1 MALSCLEICDAACC
15 RDIRI
20 QLTRAEYERLK
31 KGGTEL
37 WETWEEGV
45 YRMDGPCSNLRGR
58 KCLARG
64 NIEEQ
69 PIICG
74 RFRFLGFGC
83 RDRRQ
88 AVPEYVRFYLQ
99 GVGGLGFEPGCELR
113 FALTST
119 AGAWF
124 FTGAEK

>member
-20 QLTRAEYERLK
+20 QLTLAEHEKLK
-31 KGGTEL
+31 RRGADL

-45 YRMDGPCSNLRGR
+45 YRMDGPCPNLRGR
-58 KCLARG
+58 ECLVRG
-64 NIEEQ
+64 KIEEQ
-69 PIICG
+69 PVIC
-74 RFRFLGFGC
+74 RQFKFLGFGC

-88 AVPEYVRFYLQ
+88 TEPEYVRLYLP
-99 GVGGLGFEPGCELR
+99 GEKGLDFKVGRELR
-113 FALTST
+113 FALAST

-124 FTGAEK
+124 FTGVEK